1 MLSVFDILNEGNQ
14 KKFLEACETPEGV
27 ESMLDFSISHRGE

>member
-1 MLSVFDILNEGNQ
+1 MVFKLNESNQ

-27 ESMLDFSISHRGE
+27 ESMLDFAISHRGE